1 MSQFLTSAR
10 AINISLLML
19 TTVLF
24 VHVLVLVG
32 VVPYTAVWGG
42 RIESQEQMQVSEMI
56 SIVSVMLMMWVLA
69 MKSRRL
75 SQVIPEKVLDVIIW
89 AMAVL
94 FGLNTLGNLLSENV
108 FEKVFFT
115 PLTLLLMVLCVRI
128 VRAKSE

>member
-10 AINISLLML
+10 AINISLLLL
-19 TTVLF
+19 TIILF

-32 VVPYTAVWGG
+32 VVPYAVVWGG

-69 MKSRRL
+69 MKSRHL

-94 FGLNTLGNLLSENV
+94 FGLNTLGNLLSENI

>member
-94 FGLNTLGNLLSENV
+94 FGLNTLGNFLSENI

>member
-10 AINISLLML
+10 AINISLLLL

-32 VVPYTAVWGG
+32 VVPYTVVWGG

-89 AMAVL
+89 AIAVL
-94 FGLNTLGNLLSENV
+94 FGLNTLGNFLSENI